1 MKALCNG
8 IELPR
13 AWPPVRDGLSRE
25 PMPAPWLERPP
36 EVIPI
41 DLGRQLFVDD
51 FLVAESSLTR
61 AYHLPRKFGGNPV
74 LVPETPLEMKG
85 GGQPVACPFSDGVWY
100 DPRDGRFKMWYHAGW
115 FDGTALALSD
125 DGVHW
130 SRPTLD
136 VTPGTNRVL
145 APVSDWRRD
154 GSTAWI
160 DPHTSDPAERYKMY
174 VYFRSEVDG
183 NAGRTFTSG
192 DGIHWSGPRTVNHVV
207 GDNTT
212 FFFNPFLGRW
222 VFSINSSQK
231 QFPDPHPAC
240 RTRNYWED
248 EDFLRAASWP
258 DGKESFWVGADR
270 LDEPDPYVGDAAQMY
285 KVDAVAYE
293 SLLLGALL
301 IHRGPENPTCDE
313 RGMPKLTEMTL
324 AYSRDGFHWHRPDR
338 RAFIHAERN
347 DRPWDRAYVHSAGGV
362 CLVVGDELWFYYGAW
377 SGRSPKQGRQMYAGG
392 ATGIAILRRDGF
404 ASLDAGPEG
413 GELTTRPVVFRGNR
427 LFVNVSNL
435 HGELRVAVLDQG
447 GKPINGLAAG
457 ECLPIGVDSTCAEV
471 RWTSNAD
478 LGAVAGQP
486 VRLRFA
492 LRAGSLF
499 SFWVTDDPAGA
510 SYGYVAAG
518 GPGFAGDRDLP
529 RGGRDRYVG
538 DLTLPHQWK

>member
-1 MKALCNG
+1 
-8 IELPR
+8 
-13 AWPPVRDGLSRE
+13 
-25 PMPAPWLERPP
+25 MPAPWLERPP